1 MKKLPIGF
9 AAFALALTGVACGDP
24 GDGGSG
30 ESPRISALQAAA
42 EAVDDATSSRMVM
55 TMRMDFGGMEVTA
68 DMDGVFDFEEQ
79 VGEATMEFDAPVAA
93 PGTNGASRM
102 IIDRKYAYVKGPAA
116 ELYGGS
122 GPGWVRMDLSGMP
135 GMGSQVN
142 QDPTQYVEF
151 LRGADDG
158 VEEVGTEE
166 VRGTPTTHYRAE
178 LTMDDVLEATDDEN
192 TRAYAEALQEMGS
205 EIGEVPVD
213 AWIGDDGL
221 PRRIELSMAISDIPG
236 VPDGELNIDI
246 SVDLFDFG
254 IPVDI
259 RPPEKFEEVTAPAP

>member
-1 MKKLPIGF
+1 MKRLSFWF
-9 AAFALALTGVACGDP
+9 AAILALTGVACGDP
-24 GDGGSG
+24 GDGGG
-30 ESPRISALQAAA
+30 TEGRRISALQAAA
-42 EAVDDATSSRMVM
+42 EAVDAATSSRMVM
-55 TMRMDFGGMEVTA
+55 TMRMDFGGAEVTA
-68 DMDGVFDFEEQ
+68 DVDGAFDFEEQ
-79 VGEATMEFDAPVAA
+79 VGEATMEFDAPAA
-93 PGTNGASRM
+93 VPGTSGTSRM
-102 IIDRKYAYVKGPAA
+102 ILDRKYAYVKGPAA

-142 QDPTQYVEF
+142 QDPSQYVEF
-151 LRGADDG
+151 LRAAGNG
-158 VEEVGTEE
+158 VEEVGAEE
-166 VRGTPTTHYRAE
+166 IRGTPTTHYRAE
-178 LTMDDVLEATDDEN
+178 LALDDVVEATEDEN

-236 VPDGELNIDI
+236 LPGGELKMDV

-254 IPVDI
+254 VPVDI
-259 RPPEKFEEVTAPAP
+259 RPPRKFEEVTVPAP